1 MAFSLFLALFLMVLQ
16 CRATTKPKYNEKPRG
31 SFSSDSYIA
40 YLLLVTFS
48 NNGIN
53 NALVASAPL
62 PNGFRS
68 FHRSLVLRPQPM
80 QSNGGNSLAP
90 LPEESPLSSLIHG
103 QALEFDEF
111 AGEGVVDGVEPR
123 AELVVPPVAVAA
135 HPLGRRHLGLGPRR
149 QHRVVLL
156 ADGAL
161 PSLHVRHVVE
171 PGRLCA
177 SLLGCHSEV
186 S

>member
-1 MAFSLFLALFLMVLQ
+1 MLSLHVLLFQTVHTL
-16 CRATTKPKYNEKPRG
+16 
-31 SFSSDSYIA
+31 
-40 YLLLVTFS
+40 
-48 NNGIN
+48 
-53 NALVASAPL
+53 
-62 PNGFRS
+62 
-68 FHRSLVLRPQPM
+68 HRSLVLRPQPM
-80 QSNGGNSLAP
+80 QSNGGNFFQ
-90 LPEESPLSSLIHG
+90 ESPLSSLIHG

-161 PSLHVRHVVE
+161 PRLHVRHVVE